1 MVTIGKL
8 LIDQI
13 LWILENMDV
22 IELYFIKLK
31 DCMKFLMSSFISET
45 QNVRHCSFSAVDPAS
60 YFT

>member
-31 DCMKFLMSSFISET
+31 DCMKFLMSSFISEQIWSRLT
-45 QNVRHCSFSAVDPAS
+45 NI
-60 YFT
+60 T

>member
-31 DCMKFLMSSFISET
+31 DCMEFLMSSFISE
-45 QNVRHCSFSAVDPAS
+45 QI
-60 YFT
+60 